1 MSDKYFTVKNRP
13 FAETEKAM
21 TNFCHNLFLSNAVNQ
36 CADQL
41 AKAEEAYNKALLID
55 DEKLIK
61 QKKLEIQAYQ
71 SSLTLTAYMFDEI
84 DEVST

>member
-1 MSDKYFTVKNRP
+1 MSSKHFTIKNSL

-21 TNFCHNLFLSNAVNQ
+21 TDFCHNLFLSNAVNQ

-41 AKAEEAYNKALLID
+41 VKAEKAYNEALLRN
-55 DEKLIK
+55 DEDLIE
-61 QKKLEIQAYQ
+61 QKKLEMQAYQ
-71 SSLTLTAYMFDEI
+71 SSLTLTACMFSEV

>member
-1 MSDKYFTVKNRP
+1 MSDKHFTIKNSL
-13 FAETEKAM
+13 FAETERAM

-41 AKAEEAYNKALLID
+41 VKAEEAYNDALLRD
-55 DEKLIK
+55 DEEMIE
-61 QKKLEIQAYQ
+61 QKKLEMQAYQ
-71 SSLTLTAYMFDEI
+71 SSLTLTAYMFSEV